1 MQAVILAG
9 GKGTRLGRS
18 DIPKPLVRIGEQTLL
33 EHQIAWLRRHG
44 LDEIYVL
51 TGHLAP
57 AIFDHVRDGSGH
69 GVRLTHAIEPYPL
82 GTAGS
87 VAMLKHLLRDRFL
100 VVYGDVLLDMDLDR
114 LLGFDRQNESLG
126 TLVVHPNAHPYD
138 SDLLETD
145 EQDTIAA
152 FHPKPRPAGAWYHNL
167 VNAGVYVLRPEVVA
181 DVPFGQ
187 ALDFG
192 RDILP
197 ALVRAGGRL
206 RAYRTTEY
214 IQDVGTPDRLR
225 RVTQDYLHGKVARL
239 NRRHRRRAVFLDRD
253 GVLVKYVDHLS
264 RAEDLELLEGAA
276 EAVAG
281 LNGSEYLAVLVTNQ
295 PMIAK
300 GFLTTA
306 ELRALHKKMETA
318 LGLEQAYLDA
328 LYYCPHH
335 PARGS
340 AGTQGSLPLS
350 QTATRYA
357 AAGRGGMEHRPLLFV
372 DDRRSG
378 IGRAGREAR
387 RLSDDPNQL
396 ARASQPLGRPHG
408 RQLARSGAK
417 HSGRGRSLQRP

>member
-1 MQAVILAG
+1 
-9 GKGTRLGRS
+9 
-18 DIPKPLVRIGEQTLL
+18 
-33 EHQIAWLRRHG
+33 
-44 LDEIYVL
+44 
-51 TGHLAP
+51 
-57 AIFDHVRDGSGH
+57 
-69 GVRLTHAIEPYPL
+69 
-82 GTAGS
+82 
-87 VAMLKHLLRDRFL
+87 MLKHLLRDRFL

-114 LLGFDRQNESLG
+114 LLAFDRQKESLG

-145 EQDTIAA
+145 EQDTITA

-167 VNAGVYVLRPEVVA
+167 VNAGVYILRPEVVA
-181 DVPFGQ
+181 EVPFGQ

-192 RDILP
+192 RDVLP

-225 RVTQDYLHGKVARL
+225 RVAQDYLHGKVARL

-264 RAEDLELLEGAA
+264 RAEDLELLAGAA

-318 LGLEQAYLDA
+318 LGLEHAYLDA

-335 PARGS
+335 PARGFPGEVAELKVPCACRKPQPGMLRQAAEEWNIDLS
-340 AGTQGSLPLS
+340 SSWMIGDRESDVLAGKRAGCRTIQISSPGQASRWANRTAGSLL
-350 QTATRYA
+350 
-357 AAGRGGMEHRPLLFV
+357 
-372 DDRRSG
+372 
-378 IGRAGREAR
+378 EAV
-387 RLSDDPNQL
+387 
-396 ARASQPLGRPHG
+396 
-408 RQLARSGAK
+408 
-417 HSGRGRSLQRP
+417 RSLLAEDARCSDRKESA